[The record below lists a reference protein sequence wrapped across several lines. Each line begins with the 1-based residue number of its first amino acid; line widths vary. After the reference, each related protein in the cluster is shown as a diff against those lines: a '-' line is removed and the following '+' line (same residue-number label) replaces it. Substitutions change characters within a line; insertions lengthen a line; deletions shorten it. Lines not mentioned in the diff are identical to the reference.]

1 MTNEIISYYEMCR
14 REGVSL
20 QRGMN
25 SLEGRPHAVVLMSVR
40 SDAKYRDR
48 LEDDGETLIY
58 EGHDAP
64 NVDGGPDPK
73 TVDQPEFT
81 PGGGLTENGK
91 FRLFAAEF
99 VSKRRPAKLVRVY
112 EKLRKGIWSYNGPF
126 LLTDAW
132 QEDDGSRTVFK
143 FRLQAATEAASAS
156 GEVELSHRRVI
167 PPTVMQEVFK
177 RDGGKC
183 VRCGAT
189 TDLHFDHVLPYS
201 KGGTSMVAENVQL
214 LCAKHNLQKRD
225 RIE

>member
-1 MTNEIISYYEMCR
+1 VANEIINYFEMCR

-20 QRGMN
+20 QREMN

-40 SDAKYRDR
+40 RDAKYQDR
-48 LEDDGETLIY
+48 LEDNGETLIY

-64 NVDGGPDPK
+64 RTQGAPDPK
-73 TVDQPEFT
+73 TVDQPDFT
-81 PGGGLTENGK
+81 PGGSLTENGK
-91 FRLFAAEF
+91 FRAFAADF
-99 VSKRRPAKLVRVY
+99 VSGKRPAKVVRVY
-112 EKLRKGIWSYNGPF
+112 EKLHKGIWSYNGAF
-126 LLTDAW
+126 LLTDCW
-132 QEDDGSRTVFK
+132 QESDGRRQVFK
-143 FRLQAATEAASAS
+143 FRLRAAEESETAAAT
-156 GEVELSHRRVI
+156 VELSHRRVI
-167 PPTVMQEVFK
+167 PSEVKQAVFK
-177 RDGGKC
+177 RDAGKC